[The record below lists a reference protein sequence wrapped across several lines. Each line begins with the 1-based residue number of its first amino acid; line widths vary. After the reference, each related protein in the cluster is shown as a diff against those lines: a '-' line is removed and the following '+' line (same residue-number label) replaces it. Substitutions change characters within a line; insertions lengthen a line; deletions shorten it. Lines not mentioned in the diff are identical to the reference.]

1 MAATFGSPVSAVLIA
16 IELLLFEYRPRSVIP
31 VALASA
37 VACAARGAMV
47 GFSPVFAM
55 PSVQAPSSSALAT
68 YVALGAV
75 VGLGSVFVTRAVYWI
90 EDAFARLPLHWMWW
104 PALGAVAVGV
114 VGYFAPSTLG
124 MGYDNIDAILSGD
137 VFGRAALVLCVAKF
151 ISWSRAL
158 GSGTSGGTLA
168 PLFTIGGALGSA
180 LGGMCVFLAPT
191 LGVDTRMAA
200 LVGMASM
207 FAGASHA
214 TLTSVIF
221 AFETTRQPLGL
232 LPLLGG
238 CTAAYLISCLMMS
251 TSIMTEKIARRGAL
265 VKTEYAVD
273 LQEQVLVRD
282 FATHPVVVVRADDRL
297 HQARASLV
305 SNPDATT
312 HHGFPVVEANESLLG
327 VLTRTDLFGA
337 AHDGE
342 RTVRELV
349 HSPPVVI
356 HDDST
361 LREAIDTMVDADV
374 GRLPVVS
381 REAPHKIVGIVTR
394 RDLLAAHKRR
404 LDHARVAEPTIG
416 FKDILLRGG

>member
-37 VACAARGAMV
+37 VASAARGAMV

-151 ISWSRAL
+151 ISWSLAL

-180 LGGMCVFLAPT
+180 L
-191 LGVDTRMAA
+191 
-200 LVGMASM
+200 VGMSSM

-214 TLTSVIF
+214 TLPSVIF